1 MTKLHKS
8 LPYAALLFG
17 LSLTAAHAGDL
28 PIIGTGDGI
37 DILRSLATAFSA
49 QAPDTKVLV
58 PPSIGSGG
66 GIAAVG
72 ADRAVLGRIARP
84 LTEAEKAQGI
94 KFVPLVRIPSAIYS
108 HPSAGVAALTSDQ
121 LVQIYSG
128 SITNWKDVGG
138 ADLKIKVVRRED
150 EDSTLNV
157 LRATMPG
164 WKTLQFTPKAKTAV
178 TTQDAVETV
187 KSVEGAV
194 GFGPRTKALEQD
206 TTILTID
213 GKAPD
218 DPGYPS
224 AVTVGLIYKDA
235 TITPEAQAFLAFVA
249 EPVARQLVQAQGGVP
264 VSGQ

>member
-1 MTKLHKS
+1 MSKLTKILTQT
-8 LPYAALLFG
+8 ALLAG
-17 LSLTAAHAGDL
+17 LSLSAARAGEL
-28 PIIGTGDGI
+28 PIVGTGDGI
-37 DILRSLATAFSA
+37 DILRSLASA
-49 QAPDTKVLV
+49 YGLQTPDTSVSI

-72 ADRAVLGRIARP
+72 ADKAVLGRVARP

-94 KFVPLVRIPSAIYS
+94 KFVPVVRIPSAIYA
-108 HPSAGVAALTSDQ
+108 HPSAGIASLTSDQ
-121 LVQIYSG
+121 LVQIYAG
-128 SITNWKDVGG
+128 TITNWKDVGG

-164 WKTLQFTPKAKTAV
+164 WKTLQLTTKAKTAV

-187 KSVEGAV
+187 KSVEGAI
-194 GFGPRTKALEQD
+194 GFGPRTQALEQE
-206 TTILTID
+206 TRVLKID

-218 DPGYPS
+218 DPSYPS

-235 TITPEAQAFLAFVA
+235 TITPEARAFLAFIGSPQSRTLVA
-249 EPVARQLVQAQGGVP
+249 SQGGVP

>member
-1 MTKLHKS
+1 MKLLKN
-8 LPYAALLFG
+8 LPYVAVVLG
-17 LSLTAAHAGDL
+17 LSMAGSRADDL
-28 PIIGTGDGI
+28 PIVGTGDGV

-49 QAPDTKVLV
+49 EAPDTKVSV

-72 ADRAVLGRIARP
+72 ADRAVLGRVARP

-94 KFVPLVRIPSAIYS
+94 KFVPLVRIPSAIYT
-108 HPSAGVAALTSDQ
+108 HPTAGVGALTSDQ
-121 LVQIYSG
+121 LVAIYSG
-128 SITNWKDVGG
+128 SITTWKDVGG

-157 LRATMPG
+157 LRSTMPG

-187 KSVEGAV
+187 KSVEGAI
-194 GFGPRTKALEQD
+194 GFGPRTKALEPD
-206 TTILTID
+206 TTILKID

-218 DPGYPS
+218 EAGYPS

-235 TITPEAQAFLAFVA
+235 TLTPEAQTFLAFLKS
-249 EPVARQLVQAQGGVP
+249 PTARQLVDSQGGVP
-264 VSGQ
+264 VIGQ